1 MIFSKHFF
9 AYTFQVDAEAIATPR
24 LATPVPTVGRV
35 NGLPKVL
42 ATSATLLVVL
52 LAVCLPAG
60 CSRKPPPSGPPG
72 AGAGAG
78 GERPIVRVATP
89 VKREVV
95 EWAEFTGRLQ
105 AVDFVEV
112 RSRISGYLKSVEFQE
127 GQPIEAG
134 DLLFVV
140 DPRPFE
146 AALETAKASLDEAK
160 ARAEQAEAQL
170 ATADADKLTAESNLE
185 FAHSEFERQKSLQQ
199 RNVSTQSEFDRTRNE
214 YTKAQAQ
221 VQSSEA
227 AIALARAAIST
238 AKATIVT
245 AQAAVNEA
253 QLNLDYT
260 RITAPVAGRTSRRNV
275 TEGNLIS
282 GGNDQS
288 VVLTTIVS
296 LDPIYMLFDASE
308 QQVLRFQ
315 RLILQGA
322 RKSARDVKYPAY
334 MRLEDET
341 GFPHQGY
348 LDFVDN
354 RFDPVTATMTA
365 RAVFENHDGILTPGM
380 FGKLRIAETPA
391 FDALLVP
398 DAAVGTDQSDQ
409 FVYVVDADG
418 TVAMRIIETGSMA
431 LGLRIVRTGLN
442 ADDRVIVGGIQ
453 RIRPGVQVESKLE
466 TIEPDESVLGVDD
479 ATPEAS
485 E

>member
-1 MIFSKHFF
+1 
-9 AYTFQVDAEAIATPR
+9 V
-24 LATPVPTVGRV
+24 
-35 NGLPKVL
+35 
-42 ATSATLLVVL
+42 ATSSAALVL
-52 LAVCLPAG
+52 FSIAG
-60 CSRKPPPSGPPG
+60 CSRKSTPAGPPS
-72 AGAGAG
+72 AGA
-78 GERPIVRVATP
+78 ELPIVRVAIP
-89 VKREVV
+89 VEREVV

-105 AVDFVEV
+105 AVDFVEI
-112 RSRISGYLKSVEFQE
+112 RSRVSGYLKSVEFQE
-127 GQPIEAG
+127 GQLIEAG

-146 AALETAKASLDEAK
+146 AALETAKANLEEAK
-160 ARAEQAEAQL
+160 ARGEQAEAQL
-170 ATADADKLTAESNLE
+170 ATAAANKLTAESNLE
-185 FAHSEFERQKSLQQ
+185 FTNSEFDRQKTLQQ
-199 RNVSTQSEFDRTRNE
+199 RNVGSQSDFDRARNE
-214 YTKAQAQ
+214 YKTASAQ
-221 VQSSEA
+221 VQGSDAE
-227 AIALARAAIST
+227 IASARAAIST

-315 RLILQGA
+315 RLILEGA

-341 GFPHQGY
+341 GFPHRGY

-365 RAVFENHDGILTPGM
+365 RAIFENDDGILTPGM

-418 TVAMRIIETGSMA
+418 TVAMRPIEAGSMA
-431 LGLRIVRTGLN
+431 LGLRIVRSGLN
-442 ADDRVIVGGIQ
+442 AGDQVVVGGIQ
-453 RIRPGVQVESKLE
+453 RVRPGVRVTSMLE
-466 TIEPDESVLGVDD
+466 TIEPDESVLGVED

>member
-1 MIFSKHFF
+1 M
-9 AYTFQVDAEAIATPR
+9 
-24 LATPVPTVGRV
+24 
-35 NGLPKVL
+35 
-42 ATSATLLVVL
+42 ATSSTAFVL
-52 LAVCLPAG
+52 FSIAG
-60 CSRKPPPSGPPG
+60 CSRKSSPAGPPS
-72 AGAGAG
+72 AGT
-78 GERPIVRVATP
+78 ELPIVRVAIP
-89 VKREVV
+89 VEREVV

-105 AVDFVEV
+105 AVDFVEI
-112 RSRISGYLKSVEFQE
+112 RSRVSGYLKSVEFQE
-127 GQPIEAG
+127 GQLIEAG

-146 AALETAKASLDEAK
+146 AALETAKANLEEAK
-160 ARAEQAEAQL
+160 ARGEQAEAQL
-170 ATADADKLTAESNLE
+170 ATAAANKLTAESNLE
-185 FAHSEFERQKSLQQ
+185 FTTSEFDRQKTLQQ
-199 RNVSTQSEFDRTRNE
+199 RNVSSQSDFDRARNE
-214 YTKAQAQ
+214 YKTASAQ
-221 VQSSEA
+221 VQGSDAE
-227 AIALARAAIST
+227 IASARAAIST

-260 RITAPVAGRTSRRNV
+260 RITAPVAGRTSRKNV

-315 RLILQGA
+315 RLILEGA

-341 GFPHQGY
+341 GFPHRGY

-365 RAVFENHDGILTPGM
+365 RAIFENDDGILTPGM

-398 DAAVGTDQSDQ
+398 DAAVGTDQSEQ

-418 TVAMRIIETGSMA
+418 TVAMRPIEAGSMA
-431 LGLRIVRTGLN
+431 LGLRIVRSGLN
-442 ADDRVIVGGIQ
+442 AGDQVVVGGIQ
-453 RIRPGVQVESKLE
+453 RVRPGVRVTSMLE
-466 TIEPDESVLGVDD
+466 TIEPDESVLGVED

>member
-1 MIFSKHFF
+1 MFSKHFRS
-9 AYTFQVDAEAIATPR
+9 ATFQVVVTTAT
-24 LATPVPTVGRV
+24 TV
-35 NGLPKVL
+35 L
-42 ATSATLLVVL
+42 VL
-52 LAVCLPAG
+52 LSFAG
-60 CSRKPPPSGPPG
+60 CIRKSSPSGPPS
-72 AGAGAG
+72 AGAGQ
-78 GERPIVRVATP
+78 PTVRVATP
-89 VKREVV
+89 LKREVV

-105 AVDFVEV
+105 AVEFVEI
-112 RSRISGYLKSVEFQE
+112 RSRVSGYLKSVEFQE
-127 GQPIEAG
+127 GQLIDAD

-146 AALETAKASLDEAK
+146 AALETTKANLEEAK

-170 ATADADKLTAESNLE
+170 ATADADKLTTESNLE
-185 FAHSEFERQKSLQQ
+185 FANSEFERQKALQE
-199 RNVSTQSEFDRTRNE
+199 RNVSSQSEFDRARSE
-214 YTKAQAQ
+214 YTKAKAQ
-221 VQSSEA
+221 VQGSDA
-227 AIALARAAIST
+227 AIASARAAVST
-238 AKATIVT
+238 AKAAIAT

-260 RITAPVAGRTSRRNV
+260 RITAPVAGRTSRKNV

-341 GFPHQGY
+341 GFPHRGY

-365 RAVFENHDGILTPGM
+365 RAVFENDDGILTPGM

-409 FVYVVDADG
+409 FVYVVGADEK
-418 TVAMRIIETGSMA
+418 VEMRPIETGSMA

-453 RIRPGVQVESKLE
+453 RIRPGVQVTAKLE
-466 TIEPDESVLGVDD
+466 TIEPDESALGVGD
-479 ATPEAS
+479 ASPEAAPTQGEGRERGTS
-485 E
+485 GRGGQVNDE

>member
-1 MIFSKHFF
+1 MMFVKHFLSNAF
-9 AYTFQVDAEAIATPR
+9 REVLTTS
-24 LATPVPTVGRV
+24 LTV
-35 NGLPKVL
+35 LVL
-42 ATSATLLVVL
+42 FSI
-52 LAVCLPAG
+52 AG
-60 CSRKPPPSGPPG
+60 CSRKSSPGGPSSGPPSEDV
-72 AGAGAG
+72 
-78 GERPIVRVATP
+78 ERPIVLVATP

-105 AVDFVEV
+105 AVDFVEI
-112 RSRISGYLKSVEFQE
+112 RSRVSGYLKSVEFQE
-127 GQPIEAG
+127 GQLIEAG

-146 AALETAKASLDEAK
+146 AALETCKANLEEAK

-170 ATADADKLTAESNLE
+170 ATAVADKLTAESNLE
-185 FAHSEFERQKSLQQ
+185 FTNSEFDRQKTLLQ
-199 RNVSTQSEFDRTRNE
+199 RNAGSQSEFDRTRNE
-214 YTKAQAQ
+214 YTTAKAQ
-221 VQSSEA
+221 VQGADA
-227 AIALARAAIST
+227 AIASSRAAITT

-322 RKSARDVKYPAY
+322 RESARDVTYPAY
-334 MRLEDET
+334 MRLEDEI
-341 GFPHQGY
+341 GFPHVGK
-348 LDFVDN
+348 LDFIDN
-354 RFDPVTATMTA
+354 RFDPDTATMTA
-365 RAVFENHDGILTPGM
+365 RAIFENGDGILTPGM
-380 FGKLRIAETPA
+380 FGKLRIAEKPA
-391 FDALLVP
+391 SDSLLVP

-409 FVYVVDADG
+409 FVYVVDANG
-418 TVAMRIIETGSMA
+418 TVTMRHIETGSMA
-431 LGLRIVRTGLN
+431 FGLRIVRKGLKG
-442 ADDRVIVGGIQ
+442 DDQIIVGGIQ
-453 RIRPGVQVESKLE
+453 RIRPGVQVTAEIE
-466 TIEPDESVLGVDD
+466 AIEPDESVLGVED

>member
-1 MIFSKHFF
+1 MIFFKHVLSR
-9 AYTFQVDAEAIATPR
+9 TFQVITESIATPR
-24 LATPVPTVGRV
+24 LVARVPPVGRV
-35 NGLPKVL
+35 KWLPKVW
-42 ATSATLLVVL
+42 ATSAALLMIL

-60 CSRKPPPSGPPG
+60 CSRKPSPGGPPG
-72 AGAGAG
+72 VGAA
-78 GERPIVRVATP
+78 RPTARVAKP
-89 VKREVV
+89 VRREVV

-105 AVDFVEV
+105 AVDFVEI
-112 RSRISGYLKSVEFQE
+112 RSRVSGYLKSVEFQE
-127 GQPIEAG
+127 GQLIEKG
-134 DLLFVV
+134 ELLFVV

-146 AALETAKASLDEAK
+146 AALETAKASLEEAK

-185 FAHSEFERQKSLQQ
+185 FTNSEFERQKTLQQ
-199 RNVSTQSEFDRTRNE
+199 RNASTQSELDRTRKE
-214 YTKAQAQ
+214 YTTAKAQ
-221 VQSSEA
+221 VQGADA
-227 AIALARAAIST
+227 AIASARAAIST

-253 QLNLDYT
+253 QLSLDYT
-260 RITAPVAGRTSRRNV
+260 RITAPIAGRTSRRNV

-365 RAVFENHDGILTPGM
+365 RAIFDNHDGILTPGM

-391 FDALLVP
+391 FESLLVP

-418 TVAMRIIETGSMA
+418 MVSMRIIETGSMA
-431 LGLRIVRTGLN
+431 LGLRIVRSGLN
-442 ADDRVIVGGIQ
+442 ADDQIVVGGIQ

-466 TIEPDESVLGVDD
+466 TIEPDESALGVED

>member
-1 MIFSKHFF
+1 MIFFKHFF
-9 AYTFQVDAEAIATPR
+9 AYTFQV
-24 LATPVPTVGRV
+24 
-35 NGLPKVL
+35 VL
-42 ATSATLLVVL
+42 TTSATVLVL
-52 LAVCLPAG
+52 FSIAG
-60 CSRKPPPSGPPG
+60 CSRKSSSGGPP
-72 AGAGAG
+72 GAG
-78 GERPIVRVATP
+78 GERPTVRVATP

-112 RSRISGYLKSVEFQE
+112 RSRVSGYLKSVEFQE
-127 GQPIEAG
+127 GQLIEAG
-134 DLLFVV
+134 ELLFVV
-140 DPRPFE
+140 DPLPFE
-146 AALETAKASLDEAK
+146 AALETAKANLVEAG

-170 ATADADKLTAESNLE
+170 ATADADKLTAESNSE
-185 FAHSEFERQKSLQQ
+185 FTNSEFERQKALQQ
-199 RNVSTQSEFDRTRNE
+199 RNVGSQSEFDHARNE
-214 YTKAQAQ
+214 YTKAKAQ

-227 AIALARAAIST
+227 AIASARAAIST

-245 AQAAVNEA
+245 AQAVVNEA
-253 QLNLDYT
+253 KLNLDYT
-260 RITAPVAGRTSRRNV
+260 RITAPVDGRTSRKNV
-275 TEGNLIS
+275 TVGNLIS

-341 GFPHQGY
+341 GFPHKGY

-354 RFDPVTATMTA
+354 RFDPATATMTA
-365 RAVFENHDGILTPGM
+365 RAIFENHDGILMPGM
-380 FGKLRIAETPA
+380 FGKLRIAKTPA
-391 FDALLVP
+391 SDALLVP
-398 DAAVGTDQSDQ
+398 DAAVGTDQSEQ
-409 FVYVVDADG
+409 FVYVVGADG
-418 TVAMRIIETGSMA
+418 TVATRHIETGSMA

-442 ADDRVIVGGIQ
+442 ADDQVIVGGIQ
-453 RIRPGVQVESKLE
+453 RVRPGVKVAVELE
-466 TIEPDESVLGVDD
+466 TVEPDESVLGVAD

>member
-1 MIFSKHFF
+1 MFSKHF
-9 AYTFQVDAEAIATPR
+9 R
-24 LATPVPTVGRV
+24 
-35 NGLPKVL
+35 
-42 ATSATLLVVL
+42 SATLQVFLTTATTVLIL
-52 LAVCLPAG
+52 LAVAG
-60 CSRKPPPSGPPG
+60 CNRKPSSSPSPADPDNKDL
-72 AGAGAG
+72 
-78 GERPIVRVATP
+78 RLPVVRVATP
-89 VKREVV
+89 LKREVV

-105 AVDFVEV
+105 AVEFVEI

-127 GQPIEAG
+127 GQLVKAG
-134 DLLFVV
+134 DRLFVV
-140 DPRPFE
+140 DRRPFE
-146 AALETAKASLDEAK
+146 ASLETAKANLEEAA
-160 ARAEQAEAQL
+160 ARAQQAEAQL
-170 ATADADKLTAESNLE
+170 ATAEADKLTTESQLE
-185 FAHSEFERQKSLQQ
+185 FANSEFDRQKTLQE
-199 RNVSTQSEFDRTRNE
+199 RNVSSQSEFDRARSE

-221 VQSSEA
+221 VQGADA
-227 AIALARAAIST
+227 AIASARAAIST
-238 AKATIVT
+238 AKAAIVT

-260 RITAPVAGRTSRRNV
+260 LITAPIAGRTSRKNV
-275 TEGNLIS
+275 TAGNLIS

-365 RAVFENHDGILTPGM
+365 RAVFENDDGILTPGM

-391 FDALLVP
+391 FEALLVP
-398 DAAVGTDQSDQ
+398 DAAVGTDQSAQ
-409 FVYVVDADG
+409 FVYVVDADDK
-418 TVAMRIIETGSMA
+418 VEMRPIETGSMA
-431 LGLRIVRTGLN
+431 LGLRIVRTGLS
-442 ADDRVIVGGIQ
+442 ADDRIIVGGIQ
-453 RIRPGVQVESKLE
+453 RIRPGVQVTAQPE
-466 TIEPDESVLGVDD
+466 TIEPDENALGVDD
-479 ATPEAS
+479 ASPEVAPNQG
-485 E
+485 EGEA